1 MSEEGRKG
9 GEVMLVVAS
18 MVPSMALRLLRSY
31 LHLRKEAKRSTRD
44 FYQSLLKNGVPK
56 HEAKGLADTY
66 NSMISLKTLMKEFRW
81 S

>member
-1 MSEEGRKG
+1 MSDKKG
-9 GEVMLVVAS
+9 GEVMLVVAA
-18 MVPSMALRLLRSY
+18 MVPTMILKILRSY

-44 FYQSLLKNGVPK
+44 FYRSLLNNGVPK

-81 S
+81 G